1 MKIAVIGGTGD
12 QGIGLA
18 LRFVKAGETVII
30 GSRDTKK
37 AENTVDMI
45 KNMLDKT
52 LNDKQR
58 HSRFSGD
65 DIKNI
70 VGMTNDEAAAECDIA
85 VLTVPIQAQI
95 VTLRSIKDNLDGKI
109 LIDATVPLDGCIGG
123 DPRKYIEVWQ
133 GSAAERAAE
142 FLSKNVKVVSAFN
155 NVCAASLLNVNENVE
170 CDILVSGDD
179 AEAKKEVMAL
189 AEKIPGVRAVDCGP
203 LENARIVEKITPLLI
218 NLNFRNR
225 AKFAGIRI
233 TGLKI

>member
-18 LRFVKAGETVII
+18 LRFIKAGETVII
-30 GSRDTKK
+30 GSRDIKR

-45 KNMLDKT
+45 KNMLY
-52 LNDKQR
+52 
-58 HSRFSGD
+58 GD
-65 DIKNI
+65 DVKNI
-70 VGMTNDEAAAECDIA
+70 AGMTNDEAAAECDIA

-95 VTLRSIKDNLDGKI
+95 VTLRNIKDNLDGKI

-179 AEAKKEVMAL
+179 AEAKKEAMAL
-189 AEKIPGVRAVDCGP
+189 AEKIPGVRAVDCGL

-218 NLNFRNR
+218 NLNIRNR

>member
-30 GSRDTKK
+30 GSRDIKR

-45 KNMLDKT
+45 KNMLD
-52 LNDKQR
+52 
-58 HSRFSGD
+58 GGEA
-65 DIKNI
+65 KNI
-70 VGMTNDEAAAECDIA
+70 AGMTNDGAAAECDIA

-95 VTLRSIKDNLDGKI
+95 VTLRSIKDKLEGKI

-123 DPRKYIEVWQ
+123 DPWKYMEVWQ

-155 NVCAASLLNVNENVE
+155 NVCAPSLLNVNENVE

-189 AEKIPGVRAVDCGP
+189 AEKIPGIRAVDCGL

-218 NLNFRNR
+218 NLNVRNR